1 MTDFWRFTLVFHLQQ
16 VDDDGGG
23 EIDFYEFLVLM
34 GNKMRDLKKNEEV
47 FNMFR
52 VFDRDR
58 NGFIS
63 AEELKY
69 AMRKLGHPITDRE
82 ADRMIDEADID
93 GDGLISYGEFCTIM
107 LSKDE

>member
-1 MTDFWRFTLVFHLQQ
+1 MGISNFCERFGKLQQ

-23 EIDFYEFLVLM
+23 EIDITEFLELM

-58 NGFIS
+58 NGYIS
-63 AEELKY
+63 AEEI
-69 AMRKLGHPITDRE
+69 R
-82 ADRMIDEADID
+82 
-93 GDGLISYGEFCTIM
+93 
-107 LSKDE
+107 

>member
-1 MTDFWRFTLVFHLQQ
+1 MQKQQ
-16 VDDDGGG
+16 IDDDGGG
-23 EIDFYEFLVLM
+23 EIDFHEFLVLM

-63 AEELKY
+63 AEEMKF
-69 AMRKLGHPITDRE
+69 AMKKLGHPITDKEAKRMIRE
-82 ADRMIDEADID
+82 ADLN
-93 GDGLISYGEFCTIM
+93 GDGLVDYEEFCTKM
-107 LSKDE
+107 MAKDDEISFKK